1 MLLCFLALAAHGA
14 RLASTQEVLD
24 SSSSSNSNEVLR
36 QQRRYEHGDSSK
48 NSNNNNVDQ
57 KEDEDDEE
65 VHFYDVYGEYNEADE
80 DVVNQGG
87 DASSR

>member
-14 RLASTQEVLD
+14 RLASTQELLD
-24 SSSSSNSNEVLR
+24 SSNSNEVLR